1 MLKADAGSYKER
13 QGEVMMNDLEMLTLS
28 RRDLRNV
35 ILGSVKDAVRMT
47 QRLGRVLD
55 YEIIEIV
62 QSAIESVP
70 STAKIKS

>member
-1 MLKADAGSYKER
+1 
-13 QGEVMMNDLEMLTLS
+13 MMNDLEMLTLS